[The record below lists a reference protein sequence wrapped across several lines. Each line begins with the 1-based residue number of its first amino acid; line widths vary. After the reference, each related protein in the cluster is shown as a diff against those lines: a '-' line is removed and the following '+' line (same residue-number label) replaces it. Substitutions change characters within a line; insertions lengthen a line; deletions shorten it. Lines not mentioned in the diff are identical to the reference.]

1 MTAGDAI
8 FFGEIVKTI
17 GDNSNAVI
25 AMDGGKDVSI
35 LANDTVLIDQ
45 NILNIQN
52 PNINTVA
59 DVNDLQKAIL
69 AGKDLTQLEETAAG
83 GGDILAAAM
92 V

>member
-1 MTAGDAI
+1 
-8 FFGEIVKTI
+8 
-17 GDNSNAVI
+17 
-25 AMDGGKDVSI
+25 MDGGKDVSI

-69 AGKDLTQLEETAAG
+69 A
-83 GGDILAAAM
+83 AAM